1 MRRMLSMV
9 QHAWRRLEQAIVT
22 SRRREARRLIEHIE
36 QRRREVVRRAGG
48 RIGIY

>member
-9 QHAWRRLEQAIVT
+9 QHAWRRLEQAVAA
-22 SRRREARRLIEHIE
+22 SRRREARRLVEHIE
-36 QRRREVVRRAGG
+36 DRRRELVRRAAG